1 MRYLSIDLETYSSV
15 DIAKGGVYKYTEAE
29 DFEILLIA
37 YAFDD
42 EEVQIC
48 EFAEAPDE
56 LKKALVNPEIIK
68 TAFNAVFEITSLC
81 KYFTIDISQWQC
93 TAVKALTL
101 GLPAS
106 LNAVAKC
113 FNLQKL
119 ETGKSL
125 IKFFSCPN
133 KKGRNYAHEYTEKWE
148 QFKEYCKRDV
158 EVERAIR
165 QKLETYKFLEKEL
178 WILDYKINS
187 TGIKVDVELIQNAI
201 ECYEL
206 YSSKLKAEIK
216 EITKL
221 DNPNSVA
228 QLKKWFEK
236 VEGIEVP
243 TLSKDANIEF
253 KTIEAKRVLAI
264 RKQLSKTSI
273 KKYTTMINAVCRD
286 GRVRGLLQ
294 FYGANRTG
302 RWAGRLVQVHNLP
315 RNYLQDLD
323 TARNYLKNKDYDVLE
338 MLYNIPDLLSQL
350 IRTAFIGNFVIADF
364 SAIEARVI
372 SWLADEKW
380 RNEVFAGDGKIY
392 EASASK
398 MFHTNNVTKELRQKG
413 KVAELALGYQ
423 GSVGALIK
431 MGALNMG
438 IKEEE
443 LEDIVSSWRNANS
456 NIVKLWYDVE
466 KAAID
471 TIENYKVNYIRGL
484 VFSYENNN
492 LFIKLPSGRR
502 LCYANASI
510 KTNKF
515 ERSAITYHGLEQT
528 SKQFTQLDTY
538 GGKLVENI
546 VQGIARDC
554 LAVTLLRLSEY
565 KVVMHVHDEVIVED
579 ADIEEIEKIMC
590 QNIDWA
596 PGLILRAE
604 AFQSNYYKK

>member
-15 DIAKGGVYKYTEAE
+15 DITKCGVYRYTEAE

-42 EEVQIC
+42 DEIQISEFISLSDEVK
-48 EFAEAPDE
+48 E
-56 LKKALVNPEIIK
+56 ALVDPNIIK
-68 TAFNAVFEITSLC
+68 TAFNAVFEITCLC
-81 KYFTIDISQWQC
+81 KYFNIDINQWQC
-93 TAVKALTL
+93 TAIKSLTL

-106 LNAVAKC
+106 LDAVAKC

-273 KKYTTMINAVCRD
+273 KKYTTMINAVCKD
-286 GRVRGLLQ
+286 DRVRGLLQ

-315 RNYLQDLD
+315 RNYLSDLD
-323 TARNYLKNKDYDVLE
+323 IARNYLKNKDYDTLE
-338 MLYNIPDLLSQL
+338 LLYNIPDLLSQL

-372 SWLADEKW
+372 SWLAGEKW
-380 RNEVFAGDGKIY
+380 RNDVFAGDGKIY

-398 MFHTNNVTKELRQKG
+398 MFHTDNITKELRQKG

-438 IKEEE
+438 IQEDE
-443 LEDIVSSWRNANS
+443 LEDIVQSWRSANS
-456 NIVKLWYDVE
+456 NIVKLWYEVE

-471 TIENYKVNYIRGL
+471 TIKNYKVNYVRGL

-492 LFIKLPSGRR
+492 LFIRLPSGRR

-515 ERSAITYHGLEQT
+515 ERSAITYQGLEQT
-528 SKQFTQLDTY
+528 SKQFVQLDTY

-546 VQGIARDC
+546 VQAIARDC
-554 LAVTLLRLSEY
+554 LAVTLLRLSKY

-590 QNIDWA
+590 QDIDWA